1 LALPFRRTMWNSPR
15 PSRRGFLFV
24 AGSQAAA
31 VSLAAGASPTPRAR
45 RRNANCACQPQKR
58 AAIFAPNRSLGEAK
72 RMARLA
78 GVVIVTGAASGL
90 GRESAIHF
98 AGCGAAVLAVDIN
111 RQGLDAIASPE
122 VEPFVADLTRSAE
135 CAAVAERAAA
145 KGPISG
151 LFNCAGI
158 ERHGSVVDMSEDA
171 WDQVMNV
178 NLKAIFL
185 LSKHVI
191 PHMVKNGGGSVVNMS
206 SIQALATQ
214 AGVAAYAATKGAV
227 LSLTRVM
234 ALDHGKDN
242 IRVTAICPG
251 TIDTPLARANAKHWN
266 PADPGAV
273 LAEWGSKHALNRI
286 GRPIEVAQLAAF
298 LISEESSFITGSY
311 HLIDGGLTASF

>member
-1 LALPFRRTMWNSPR
+1 MPEDDWDK
-15 PSRRGFLFV
+15 V
-24 AGSQAAA
+24 
-31 VSLAAGASPTPRAR
+31 
-45 RRNANCACQPQKR
+45 
-58 AAIFAPNRSLGEAK
+58 FA
-72 RMARLA
+72 
-78 GVVIVTGAASGL
+78 
-90 GRESAIHF
+90 
-98 AGCGAAVLAVDIN
+98 
-111 RQGLDAIASPE
+111 
-122 VEPFVADLTRSAE
+122 
-135 CAAVAERAAA
+135 
-145 KGPISG
+145 
-151 LFNCAGI
+151 
-158 ERHGSVVDMSEDA
+158 
-171 WDQVMNV
+171 V

-191 PHMVKNGGGSVVNMS
+191 PHMIANGGGSVVNMS

-251 TIDTPLARANAKHWN
+251 TIETPLAHANARHWN
-266 PADPGAV
+266 PENPAAV

-311 HLIDGGLTASF
+311 HLVDGGLHRLVLTRTHSKERTMKRSEVNRLQREALALFAEHRFALPPFATWGEAEWRGNPEAARYCHSHQMGWDITDFGSSRFLAARPRHLLRAERPAGRRQRKALCRKAACRAGGPGDAASTCIASRWRTSSSAAAAT